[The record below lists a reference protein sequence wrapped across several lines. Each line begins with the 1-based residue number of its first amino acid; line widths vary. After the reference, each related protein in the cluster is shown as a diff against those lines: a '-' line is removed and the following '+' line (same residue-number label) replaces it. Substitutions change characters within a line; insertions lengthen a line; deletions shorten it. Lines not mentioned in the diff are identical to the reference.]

1 MPGTH
6 EGTALVFPH
15 LPQALKPFDTKPQA
29 RKLVE
34 ADGAN
39 LVLLSFKKGQI
50 WREHHSVHP
59 VVVQV
64 LSGAVDFEVKGQILQ
79 LQPGSPIHLTAY
91 LLHEVRAT
99 EDATVMVTMLTGER
113 HDSARINLD
122 GVHAL

>member
-1 MPGTH
+1 MAGTH
-6 EGTALVFPH
+6 EGTVLVFPH
-15 LPQALKPFDTKPQA
+15 LPQALEPFDTKPQA
-29 RKLVE
+29 RKLVD

-39 LVLLSFKKGQI
+39 LVLLSFRAGQI

-64 LSGAVDFEVKGQILQ
+64 LSGAVDFEVKGEVLK
-79 LQPGSPIHLTAY
+79 LRPGAPIHLTAH

-113 HDSARINLD
+113 HAPAKLNLED
-122 GVHAL
+122 VRTL